1 MLLSH
6 GDLGLTVQTQEFQ
19 QTLIMLLIIFFI
31 LNEMVNDKLDEIVTK
46 NCIFTQNVRE
56 MCF

>member
-6 GDLGLTVQTQEFQ
+6 GGLGLTVQTQEFQ
-19 QTLIMLLIIFFI
+19 QTLIMVLIIFFI

-46 NCIFTQNVRE
+46 NCIFTQNGRE